1 MAQTPNP
8 ESPLLKL
15 PRFFS
20 LKADNGKYL
29 MLKSD
34 GTLAFESDTTTRYT
48 THEAV
53 YNANDS
59 NASFVI
65 CSANK
70 HFWRRHSSTS
80 AVVADLK
87 NPPSDTDASNR
98 FKLHPEVAPGKVAL
112 SSVHDGLFLK
122 RFNTQYHALLKEPN
136 EIVSM
141 VEVVESSY
149 YVVNMPEYV
158 GLKGNNAKYL
168 SCLSEPMGIGGF
180 PDQFA
185 FTNESADIRVTTHQ
199 VAYLL
204 NGKIALRSNQAASWT
219 SNNYWKADTDKWVAP
234 RGDTP
239 DYAECQFDPVRVNS
253 TTLALKGSNGLYL
266 MRGSRSWVTNNPDV
280 VFAGASDY
288 EETSSHLV
296 VEEAVRSRQI
306 FNVTYLLDLASASE
320 EAPIGVAYGSATN
333 RGSEPAEMEISA
345 SKTTTVSNT
354 RSFHNSFT
362 FSESITQTLTL
373 GVPFF
378 AKESTEIQIGA
389 EQEFG
394 NQWDETLSEEVTYQ
408 TTYKVTIPP
417 GKTGTVQVV
426 ISTAKLAIPFHYKT
440 RDTSLNGVER
450 EPVDRIDGVFDG
462 VLAFR
467 TDADIYDGTQTYRI
481 PVPMKLNVA
490 K

>member
-1 MAQTPNP
+1 MVHIPNP
-8 ESPLLKL
+8 DSPVLKL

-98 FKLHPEVAPGKVAL
+98 FKLQPEVAPGKVAL
-112 SSVHDGLFLK
+112 SSVQDGLFLK
-122 RFNTQYHALLKEPN
+122 RFNTQYRALLEEPN
-136 EIVSM
+136 EIFAM

-158 GLKGNNAKYL
+158 GFKGSNAKYL
-168 SCLSEPMGIGGF
+168 TCLVDYPVILD
-180 PDQFA
+180 PFA
-185 FTNESADIRVTTHQ
+185 LTEESADVRLTTHQ
-199 VAYLL
+199 VEYLL

-219 SNNYWKADTDKWVAP
+219 SNNYWRASQWITPD
-234 RGDTP
+234 GDTP
-239 DYAECQFDPVRVNS
+239 DHPECQFDPVRVNS
-253 TTLALKGSNGLYL
+253 TTVALKSANGLYCK
-266 MRGSRSWVTNNPDV
+266 RGSPSFTNAPDAI
-280 VFAGASDY
+280 FAEASDY

-296 VEEAVRSRQI
+296 VEEAVMSRQI

-320 EAPIGVAYGSATN
+320 EEPIGVAYGSATN
-333 RGSEPAEMEISA
+333 KGSEPAEMEISV

-362 FSESITQTLTL
+362 FSQSITQTLTL

-378 AKESTEIQIGA
+378 ADESTEIQIGA

-394 NQWDETLSEEVTYQ
+394 NQWDETLSEEVAYQ

-426 ISTAKLAIPFHYKT
+426 ISTAKLAVPFHYKT

-462 VLAFR
+462 VLAYR
-467 TDADIYDGTQTYRI
+467 TDAEIYDGTKTYRI
-481 PVPMKLNVA
+481 PVPMKLNVT

>member
-1 MAQTPNP
+1 MAHTPNP

-20 LKADNGKYL
+20 LKADN
-29 MLKSD
+29 
-34 GTLAFESDTTTRYT
+34 
-48 THEAV
+48 
-53 YNANDS
+53 
-59 NASFVI
+59 
-65 CSANK
+65 
-70 HFWRRHSSTS
+70 
-80 AVVADLK
+80 ADLK

-98 FKLHPEVAPGKVAL
+98 FKLQPEVAPGKVAL
-112 SSVHDGLFLK
+112 SSVQDGLFLK
-122 RFNTQYHALLKEPN
+122 RFNTQYHALLEEPN
-136 EIVSM
+136 EIFAM

-158 GLKGNNAKYL
+158 GFKGSNAKYL
-168 SCLSEPMGIGGF
+168 TCLVDYPVILDPFVLTE
-180 PDQFA
+180 
-185 FTNESADIRVTTHQ
+185 ESADVRLTTHQ
-199 VAYLL
+199 PPYQVEYLL

-219 SNNYWKADTDKWVAP
+219 SNNYWKADQWITPD
-234 RGDTP
+234 GDTP
-239 DYAECQFDPVRVNS
+239 DHPECQFDPVRVNS
-253 TTLALKGSNGLYL
+253 TTVALKSANGLYCK
-266 MRGSRSWVTNNPDV
+266 RGSPSFTNAPNAI
-280 VFAGASDY
+280 FAEASDY

-296 VEEAVRSRQI
+296 VEEAVMSRQI

-320 EAPIGVAYGSATN
+320 EEPIGVAYGSATN
-333 RGSEPAEMEISA
+333 KGSEPAEMEISV

-362 FSESITQTLTL
+362 FSQSITQTLTL

-378 AKESTEIQIGA
+378 ADESTEIQIGA

-394 NQWDETLSEEVTYQ
+394 NQWDDTLSEEVAYQ

-426 ISTAKLAIPFHYKT
+426 ISTAKLAVPFHYKT

-467 TDADIYDGTQTYRI
+467 TDAEIYDGTKTYRI
-481 PVPMKLNVA
+481 PVPMKLNVT